1 MSDRKTISES
11 TTNDKATCVITLD
24 EQITNEQYVALL
36 RKISNIH
43 KELDQMSAM
52 IGDIEA
58 DRQSKD
64 EDDDCYDLY
73 RIDTAIRSGH
83 QMINEMRDKIR
94 DVMDQ

>member
-1 MSDRKTISES
+1 MD
-11 TTNDKATCVITLD
+11 TTQTPKAKL
-24 EQITNEQYVALL
+24 TNEQYVALL
-36 RKISNIH
+36 RQIGKIH

-64 EDDDCYDLY
+64 EDDECYDLY
-73 RIDTAIRSGH
+73 KIEKAIRFGH

-94 DVMDQ
+94 DVME